1 MFGIG
6 VPELLLILVIGLVV
20 FGPGK
25 LPEVGRAVGKG
36 LREFKK
42 ATSALTADDDEPK
55 KIEKIEVNEKNE
67 VASIDDQAKKS
78 GKQKKSK
85 KAKKAGGSCNKK

>member
-25 LPEVGRAVGKG
+25 LPEVGKAVGKG

-42 ATSALTADDDEPK
+42 ATSAITADDEPEKEEPK
-55 KIEKIEVNEKNE
+55 KIVAKEENE
-67 VASIDDQAKKS
+67 VKPADEQTKKS
-78 GKQKKSK
+78 GKQEKSK
-85 KAKKAGGSCNKK
+85 KAKKA

>member
-25 LPEVGRAVGKG
+25 LPEVGRAMGKG

-42 ATSALTADDDEPK
+42 ATSAITEDEEDSK
-55 KIEKIEVNEKNE
+55 KIEKIAVKEKDE
-67 VASIDDQAKKS
+67 VASADEQAKKS
-78 GKQKKSK
+78 GKPQKSK
-85 KAKKAGGSCNKK
+85 KAKKA